1 MKILVIGESCT
12 DKFVYG
18 DVKRLSPE
26 APVPVI
32 NPVEVISNKGMAG
45 NTVMNLKAL
54 DNKAK
59 VDLWTQEEEIIKTR
73 FVEKKSN
80 HMFIRFDE
88 GEENISGF
96 DKYDLR
102 DLGTYDIVVVS
113 DYCKGLLSDI
123 DIEEIGNR
131 SRITIL
137 DTKRKLT
144 SKMVKCYSF
153 IKLNE
158 FEKANNKAL
167 KHKGI
172 ITTLGSRGAEYR
184 GQLFPSPRPQE
195 TIDVSGAG
203 DTFTAAFTLKYF
215 YTENVSL
222 AIEYAN
228 NKASEVVVKRGVA
241 IPSVET
247 NKVLSL

>member
-54 DNKAK
+54 DNKAR
-59 VDLWTQEEEIIKTR
+59 VDLWTQDEEIIKTR

-88 GEENISGF
+88 GEDNISGF

-102 DLGTYDIVVVS
+102 DLEIYDMVIVS
-113 DYCKGLLSDI
+113 DYYKGLLNDM

-131 SRITIL
+131 SRIAIL
-137 DTKRKLT
+137 DTKRKLRP
-144 SKMVKCYSF
+144 KMVKGYSF

-158 FEKANNKAL
+158 FERANNKAL
-167 KHKGI
+167 KHNGI
-172 ITTLGSRGAEYR
+172 ITTLGSRGAEYM

-203 DTFTAAFTLKYF
+203 DTFTAAFALKYF
-215 YTENVSL
+215 YTESVSL

-228 NKASEVVVKRGVA
+228 NKAADVVAKRGVTT
-241 IPSVET
+241 PTVET
-247 NKVLSL
+247 NKILSI

>member
-32 NPVEVISNKGMAG
+32 NPVEVISNKGMSG

-102 DLGTYDIVVVS
+102 DLMTYDIVVVS

-131 SRITIL
+131 SRIAIL

-144 SKMVKCYSF
+144 SKMVKGYSF

-203 DTFTAAFTLKYF
+203 DTFTAAFALKYF

-241 IPSVET
+241 TPSVET